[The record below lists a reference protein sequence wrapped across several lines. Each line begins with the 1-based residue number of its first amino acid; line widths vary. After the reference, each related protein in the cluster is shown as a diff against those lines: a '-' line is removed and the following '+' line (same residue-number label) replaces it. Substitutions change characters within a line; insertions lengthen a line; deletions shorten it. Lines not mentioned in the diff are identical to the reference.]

1 MKALARL
8 GLLLGTALVLASCG
22 GDEAS
27 SGGDQGDG
35 MQGMNHGGSGGET
48 AKKEEK
54 SGGMAGMDHGSMQMG
69 SGGAARE
76 MVMVDG
82 EYSDEAFID
91 AMVPHHQGAI
101 DMAKVALD
109 NAEHQEIRSLAWDI
123 VSTQDAEI
131 ERLRSIKQRE
141 FGNSRVPIE
150 MSPGEMKTMGM
161 SMDPQELAG
170 KEPFDKAFIN
180 EMIPHHES
188 AIAMARV
195 AREENENPDIRE
207 IAGDIVDAQK
217 KEISQMNRWHAEW
230 YR

>member
-8 GLLLGTALVLASCG
+8 GLLLGIALALASCG
-22 GDEAS
+22 GDAAS

-35 MQGMNHGGSGGET
+35 MQGMN
-48 AKKEEK
+48 
-54 SGGMAGMDHGSMQMG
+54 HGSMQMG

-91 AMVPHHQGAI
+91 AMVPHHRGAI

-109 NAEHQEIRSLAWDI
+109 NAEHQQIQSLAGDI
-123 VSTQDAEI
+123 VSTQEAEI
-131 ERLRSIKQRE
+131 EQLRSIKQQE
-141 FGNSRVPIE
+141 FGTSQMPTKV
-150 MSPGEMKTMGM
+150 SPGQMKAMGM
-161 SMDPQELAG
+161 SMDSQELAG
-170 KEPFDKAFIN
+170 KEPFDEAFIN

-195 AREENENPDIRE
+195 ALEESENPEIRK
-207 IAGDIVDAQK
+207 IAGDVADAQK
-217 KEISQMNRWHAEW
+217 KEISQMDRWHAEW